1 MRPRACADSC
11 LGGKA
16 AAADPLVLLSGMF
29 VLVSAVGCVTS
40 LLSVAKVVVKVADV
54 RAVVYCVTFHLTA
67 TALLRQ
73 SWPFPKNSISI
84 SLPLT
89 LLLLRVL
96 LLLLLLPDHSLI
108 CSLSAVCHQGTLS
121 PGASSLLSS
130 PISREH
136 STPRRDRISIF
147 PCASSSPSLT
157 NIN

>member
-108 CSLSAVCHQGTLS
+108 CSLSPPFATRALYHRAHLRFYRRPLVGSIQPQGVTAFLFS
-121 PGASSLLSS
+121 RALLL
-130 PISREH
+130 H
-136 STPRRDRISIF
+136 HH
-147 PCASSSPSLT
+147 
-157 NIN
+157 